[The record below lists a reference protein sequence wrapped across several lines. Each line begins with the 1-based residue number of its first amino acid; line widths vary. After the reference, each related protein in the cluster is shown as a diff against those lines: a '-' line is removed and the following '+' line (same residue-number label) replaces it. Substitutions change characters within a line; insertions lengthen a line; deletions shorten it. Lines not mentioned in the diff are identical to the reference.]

1 MRKSDL
7 SPERQRR
14 LEPVPEAPGVFAL
27 NPPPIPEDL
36 GQLDLRLAHEAMAQA
51 QEALGRLQ
59 ATAQLLPVPALITR
73 SLARREAVASSQIE
87 GTQAGVG
94 DILEYEATQD
104 AASLPRDTRNTLD
117 YVLAL
122 EHGLQA
128 VASRGTDAL
137 DLPLIQALHQQLMAH
152 AQDYRDPP
160 GALRSLQNWI
170 GGLRIQD
177 ARFVPPR
184 PERVQEALE
193 DLVHQLLQYA
203 PESNAYAGIVLRA
216 GVAHAQFETIHP
228 FRDGNGRTGRLL
240 VSLMLAAEGYPP
252 LYLAGPLFRHQREYF
267 DGLLGVQLR
276 SEWGAWM
283 RFFAQALTEAC
294 DTSIALAQGLVH
306 LRDQWQQRTS
316 GLRQGSAARRL
327 LDLLIGTP
335 VLTADSARQLLDCSF
350 PAASN
355 ALKQLVEAGI
365 LSAPERKRKRVFVA
379 HEAIALLQ
387 QR

>member
-7 SPERQRR
+7 CAERQRR
-14 LEPVPEAPGVFAL
+14 LEPVPEVPGVFAL
-27 NPPPIPEDL
+27 HPPPIPANL
-36 GQLDLRLAHEAMAQA
+36 GQLDLRLAHEAMEQA
-51 QEALGRLQ
+51 QEALGRLS
-59 ATAQLLPVPALITR
+59 ATAQLLPVPELITR

-94 DILEYEATQD
+94 DILEYEVTQD

-122 EHGLQA
+122 EYGLQA
-128 VASRGTDAL
+128 VARRGCDAL

-160 GALRSLQNWI
+160 GALRTLQNWI

-184 PERVQEALE
+184 PERVQEGLE
-193 DLVHQLLQYA
+193 DLVRQILQYA
-203 PESNAYAGIVLRA
+203 PESNAHAGIVLRA
-216 GVAHAQFETIHP
+216 GVAHAQFETLHP

-276 SEWGAWM
+276 SEWGVWM

-294 DTSIALAQGLVH
+294 DTSIALAQGLVNV
-306 LRDQWQQRTS
+306 RESWQMRLP
-316 GLRQGSAARRL
+316 GLRRDAAAHRL
-327 LDLLIGTP
+327 LERLIGTP
-335 VLTADSARQLLDCSF
+335 VLTADSARQLLGCSF
-350 PAASN
+350 PAANN
-355 ALKQLVEAGI
+355 ALKQLVGAGI
-365 LSAPERKRKRVFVA
+365 LQAPERQRNRVFIA
-379 HEAIALLQ
+379 HEVITLLQ